1 MESNPRALLCDID
14 GVLRLWP
21 ENGGMPGIDRAHGL
35 PEGTLAATAFHP
47 DLLLPAITGRVTDV
61 RWREN
66 VAEALADR
74 CGGMEHARA
83 VIAAWNAVTAS
94 VNEEMAALLAQVRT
108 RIPVLLVSN
117 ATDRLDP
124 DLATLGLDGFSVVN
138 SSQVG
143 AAKPDPRI
151 YRVAAERAEVDPSAC
166 LFVDDSEKNVTA
178 ARALGFRGVWFRGA
192 DGPREVRETLG
203 V

>member
-1 MESNPRALLCDID
+1 MKNTPRALLCDID

-21 ENGGMPGIDRAHGL
+21 EDGMPGVDRAHDL

-47 DLLLPAITGRVTDV
+47 DLLLPAITGRVSDAQ
-61 RWREN
+61 WRDN

-74 CGGMEHARA
+74 CGGRERARA
-83 VIAAWNAVTAS
+83 VITAWNAVAAS
-94 VNEEMAALLAQVRT
+94 VNEEMAVLLTRLRT

-117 ATDRLDP
+117 ATDRLDS
-124 DLATLGLDGFSVVN
+124 DLAALGLDGFSVVN

-151 YRVAAERAEVDPSAC
+151 YRVAAERAGVDPSDC
-166 LFVDDSEKNVTA
+166 LFVDDSEQNVTA
-178 ARALGFRGVWFRGA
+178 ARDLGFHGVWFRGA
-192 DGPREVRETLG
+192 DGPREVREMLG
-203 V
+203 P